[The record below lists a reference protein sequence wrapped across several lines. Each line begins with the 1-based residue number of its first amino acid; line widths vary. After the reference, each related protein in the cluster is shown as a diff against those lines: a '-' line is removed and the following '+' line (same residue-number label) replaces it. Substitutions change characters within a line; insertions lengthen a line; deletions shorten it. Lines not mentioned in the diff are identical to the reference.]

1 MGYSTINKENVQ
13 QTIIKCM
20 PAFED
25 ILSDRDW
32 DRVIQ
37 HYLRRVDNIPKEY
50 NGLITSSCLIDL
62 IICSL
67 GDGKIAKANNETINA
82 INDEICKALAFCD
95 YHPQFM
101 VKMKDL
107 IRKTI
112 MEMDNDIR
120 VPNSAYKN
128 WINELFVFNL
138 LANKKECEIVD
149 IERPMV
155 NGNKCDFVCKIGNNE
170 EVYFEVVTIQ
180 RIDPSQQDD
189 STTMND
195 FIKERV
201 KVKYQEKT
209 KGLLSEDIPNIRIM
223 PIIEYIDGLER
234 FDISLNSDI
243 ATEPFAIMKN
253 NMDDKVYIEL
263 RPLHFYLSKIR
274 TQMER

>member
-1 MGYSTINKENVQ
+1 MCYSTVNKEKVQ
-13 QTIIKCM
+13 KTIIKCM
-20 PAFED
+20 PAFEN
-25 ILSDRDW
+25 ILSGKDW

-37 HYLRRVDNIPKEY
+37 HYLRRVDNIPKDY
-50 NGLITSSCLIDL
+50 NGLITSSCLMDL

-67 GDGKIAKANNETINA
+67 GEGKIAKANKETINA
-82 INDEICKALAFCD
+82 INDEICKALAYCD

-101 VKMKDL
+101 GKVKDI
-107 IRKTI
+107 IRRTI

-138 LANKKECEIVD
+138 LAKKKDCELVD
-149 IERPMV
+149 IERPMA
-155 NGNKCDFVCKIGNNE
+155 NGNKCDFVCKIGDNE
-170 EVYFEVVTIQ
+170 EVWLEVVAIQ

-195 FIKERV
+195 YIRERV
-201 KVKYQEKT
+201 KVKYQNKT
-209 KGLLSEDIPNIRIM
+209 KGLLPEDIPNIRIL
-223 PIIEYIDGLER
+223 PVIEYIDGLER

-253 NMDDKVYIEL
+253 KLDDIVHIEL
-263 RPLHFYLSKIR
+263 RPLNFYLSKIR
-274 TQMER
+274 TQ

>member
-1 MGYSTINKENVQ
+1 MYYSTVNKEKVR

-20 PAFED
+20 PAFEY
-25 ILSDRDW
+25 ILSYRDW

-50 NGLITSSCLIDL
+50 SELITSSCLMDL

-67 GDGKIAKANNETINA
+67 GEGKIAKANKETIIG
-82 INDEICKALAFCD
+82 INDEISKALAFCEN
-95 YHPQFM
+95 HPQFT
-101 VKMKDL
+101 VKVKEL

-120 VPNSAYKN
+120 VPNSAFKN

-138 LANKKECEIVD
+138 LVKNKDCEIVD
-149 IERPMV
+149 IERPIG
-155 NGNKCDFVCKIGNNE
+155 NGNKCDFVCKIGDNE
-170 EVYFEVVTIQ
+170 EVWLEVVAIQ

-195 FIKERV
+195 YIRERV
-201 KVKYQEKT
+201 KVKYQNKT
-209 KGLLSEDIPNIRIM
+209 KGLLPEDIPNIRIL
-223 PIIEYIDGLER
+223 PVIEYIDGLER

-253 NMDDKVYIEL
+253 KLDDIVHIEL
-263 RPLHFYLSKIR
+263 RPLNFYLSKIR
-274 TQMER
+274 TQ